1 MSKIEALINSRM
13 HSFTKSEKK
22 IAEYI
27 LNSKKSDIT
36 RMTISEL
43 ASNSGVSEATIVRYV
58 KKIGFESFQDFKLNL
73 VLDNGEEDDI
83 LEEEKDVTISKGDT
97 SQEILRKTKLGFLQS
112 IENTDAIIDMNNFL
126 QAVNFIRSAKKIEIY
141 GVGSSS
147 AVGKILQYK
156 LTRLGFPAYSIE
168 DPHMQAISAAT
179 LGLGD
184 LAFGVSQSGS
194 TKDTVDSLAIAK
206 KHGATT
212 ICLTEHVNSPIT
224 KYADVVLEIYSGEN
238 PVKTSAG
245 RSILVQVFAV
255 ELLSGLLYS
264 TEYEKAIKVGKET
277 ASAVVNKLY

>member
-1 MSKIEALINSRM
+1 VSKVEALINSRM

-22 IAEYI
+22 VADYI

-36 RMTISEL
+36 RITISEL
-43 ASNSGVSEATIVRYV
+43 AANCGVSEATIVRYV
-58 KKIGFESFQDFKLNL
+58 KKVGFESFQDFKLNL
-73 VLDNGEEDDI
+73 ALDNDDEIVED
-83 LEEEKDVTISKGDT
+83 EKDITISQND
-97 SQEILRKTKLGFLQS
+97 SPQDILRKTKVGFLQS
-112 IENTDAIIDMNNFL
+112 IENTNAIIDMNKFL
-126 QAVNFIRSAKKIEIY
+126 QAANFIRSAKKIEIY

-156 LTRLGFPAYSIE
+156 LTRLGFPAYAIE

-179 LGLGD
+179 LDLGD
-184 LAFGVSQSGS
+184 LAFGISQSGS

-224 KYADVVLEIYSGEN
+224 KYADVVLEIFSGEN

-264 TEYEKAIKVGKET
+264 TEYEKAIKAGKET

>member
-1 MSKIEALINSRM
+1 M

-22 IAEYI
+22 VADYI

-36 RMTISEL
+36 RITISEL
-43 ASNSGVSEATIVRYV
+43 AANCGVSEATIVRYV
-58 KKIGFESFQDFKLNL
+58 KKVGFESFQDFKLNL
-73 VLDNGEEDDI
+73 ALDNDDEVVED
-83 LEEEKDVTISKGDT
+83 EKDITISQND
-97 SQEILRKTKLGFLQS
+97 SPQDILRKTKVGFLQS
-112 IENTDAIIDMNNFL
+112 IENTNAIIDMNKFL
-126 QAVNFIRSAKKIEIY
+126 QAANFIRSAKKIEIY

-156 LTRLGFPAYSIE
+156 LTRLGFPAYAIE

-179 LGLGD
+179 LDLGD
-184 LAFGVSQSGS
+184 LAFGISQSGS

-224 KYADVVLEIYSGEN
+224 KYADVVLEIFSGEN

-264 TEYEKAIKVGKET
+264 TEYEKAIKAGKET

>member
-1 MSKIEALINSRM
+1 MSKVEALINSRM

-22 IAEYI
+22 VADYI

-36 RMTISEL
+36 RITISEL
-43 ASNSGVSEATIVRYV
+43 AANCGVSEATIVRYV
-58 KKIGFESFQDFKLNL
+58 KKVGFESFQDFKLNL
-73 VLDNGEEDDI
+73 ALDNDDEVVED
-83 LEEEKDVTISKGDT
+83 EKDITISQND
-97 SQEILRKTKLGFLQS
+97 SPQDILRKTKVGFLQS
-112 IENTDAIIDMNNFL
+112 IENTNAIIDMNKFL
-126 QAVNFIRSAKKIEIY
+126 QAANFIRSAKKIEIY

-156 LTRLGFPAYSIE
+156 LTRLGFPAYAIE

-179 LGLGD
+179 LDLGD
-184 LAFGVSQSGS
+184 LAFGISQSGS

-224 KYADVVLEIYSGEN
+224 KYADVVLEIFSGEN

-264 TEYEKAIKVGKET
+264 TEYEKAIKAGKET

>member
-22 IAEYI
+22 VADYI

-36 RMTISEL
+36 RITISEL
-43 ASNSGVSEATIVRYV
+43 AANCGVSEATIVRYV
-58 KKIGFESFQDFKLNL
+58 KKVGFESFQEFKLNL
-73 VLDNGEEDDI
+73 ALDNDDEIVED
-83 LEEEKDVTISKGDT
+83 EKDITISQND
-97 SQEILRKTKLGFLQS
+97 SPQDILRKTKVGFLQS
-112 IENTDAIIDMNNFL
+112 IENTNAIIDMNKFL
-126 QAVNFIRSAKKIEIY
+126 QAANFIRSAKKIEIY

-156 LTRLGFPAYSIE
+156 LTRLGFPAYAIE

-179 LGLGD
+179 LDLGD
-184 LAFGVSQSGS
+184 LAFGISQSGS

-224 KYADVVLEIYSGEN
+224 KYADVVLEIFSGEN

-264 TEYEKAIKVGKET
+264 TEYEKAIKAGKET

>member
-22 IAEYI
+22 VADYI

-36 RMTISEL
+36 RITISEL
-43 ASNSGVSEATIVRYV
+43 AANCGVSEATIVRYV
-58 KKIGFESFQDFKLNL
+58 KKVGFESFQDFKLNL
-73 VLDNGEEDDI
+73 ALDNDDEVVED
-83 LEEEKDVTISKGDT
+83 EKDITISQND
-97 SQEILRKTKLGFLQS
+97 SPQDILRKTKVGFLQS
-112 IENTDAIIDMNNFL
+112 IENTNAIIDMNKFL
-126 QAVNFIRSAKKIEIY
+126 QAANFIRSAKKIEIY

-156 LTRLGFPAYSIE
+156 LTRLGFPAYAIE

-179 LGLGD
+179 LDLGD
-184 LAFGVSQSGS
+184 LAFGISQSGS

-224 KYADVVLEIYSGEN
+224 KYADVVLEIFSGEN

-264 TEYEKAIKVGKET
+264 TEYEKAIKAGKET

>member
-1 MSKIEALINSRM
+1 VSKIEALINSRM

-22 IAEYI
+22 VADYI

-36 RMTISEL
+36 RITISEL
-43 ASNSGVSEATIVRYV
+43 AANCGVSEATIVRYV
-58 KKIGFESFQDFKLNL
+58 KKVGFESFQDFKLNL
-73 VLDNGEEDDI
+73 ALDNDDEVVED
-83 LEEEKDVTISKGDT
+83 EKDITISQND
-97 SQEILRKTKLGFLQS
+97 SPQDILRKTKVGFLQS
-112 IENTDAIIDMNNFL
+112 IENTNAIIDMNKFL
-126 QAVNFIRSAKKIEIY
+126 QAANFIRSAKKIEIY

-156 LTRLGFPAYSIE
+156 LTRLGFPAYAIE

-179 LGLGD
+179 LDLGD
-184 LAFGVSQSGS
+184 LAFGISQSGS

>member
-1 MSKIEALINSRM
+1 MSKVEALINSRM

-22 IAEYI
+22 VADYI

-36 RMTISEL
+36 RITISEL
-43 ASNSGVSEATIVRYV
+43 AANCGVSEATIVRYV
-58 KKIGFESFQDFKLNL
+58 KKVGFESFQDFKLNL
-73 VLDNGEEDDI
+73 ALDNDDEIVED
-83 LEEEKDVTISKGDT
+83 EKDITISQND
-97 SQEILRKTKLGFLQS
+97 SPQDILRKTKVGFLQS
-112 IENTDAIIDMNNFL
+112 IENTNAIIDMNKFL
-126 QAVNFIRSAKKIEIY
+126 QAANFIRSAKKIEIY

-156 LTRLGFPAYSIE
+156 LTRLGFPAYAIE

-179 LGLGD
+179 LDLGD
-184 LAFGVSQSGS
+184 LAFGISQSGS

-224 KYADVVLEIYSGEN
+224 KYADVVLEIFSGEN

-264 TEYEKAIKVGKET
+264 TEYEKAIKAGKET

>member
-22 IAEYI
+22 VADYI

-36 RMTISEL
+36 RITISEL
-43 ASNSGVSEATIVRYV
+43 AANCGVSEATIVRYV
-58 KKIGFESFQDFKLNL
+58 KKVGFESFQDFKLNL
-73 VLDNGEEDDI
+73 ALDNDDEVVED
-83 LEEEKDVTISKGDT
+83 EKDITISQND
-97 SQEILRKTKLGFLQS
+97 SPQDILRKTKVGFLQS
-112 IENTDAIIDMNNFL
+112 IENTNAIIDMNKFL
-126 QAVNFIRSAKKIEIY
+126 QAANFIRSAKKIEIY

-156 LTRLGFPAYSIE
+156 LTRLGFPAYAIE

-179 LGLGD
+179 LDLGD
-184 LAFGVSQSGS
+184 LAFGISQSGS

>member
-1 MSKIEALINSRM
+1 MSKVEALINSRM

-22 IAEYI
+22 VADYI

-36 RMTISEL
+36 RITISEL
-43 ASNSGVSEATIVRYV
+43 AANCGVSEATIVRYV
-58 KKIGFESFQDFKLNL
+58 KKVGFESFQDFKLNL
-73 VLDNGEEDDI
+73 ALDNDDEIVED
-83 LEEEKDVTISKGDT
+83 EKDITISQND
-97 SQEILRKTKLGFLQS
+97 SPQDILRKTKVGFLQS
-112 IENTDAIIDMNNFL
+112 IENTNAIIDMNKFL
-126 QAVNFIRSAKKIEIY
+126 QAANFIRSAKKIEIY

-156 LTRLGFPAYSIE
+156 LTRLGFPAYAIE

-179 LGLGD
+179 LDLGD
-184 LAFGVSQSGS
+184 LAFGISQSGS
-194 TKDTVDSLAIAK
+194 TKDTVDSLALAK

-224 KYADVVLEIYSGEN
+224 KYADVVLEIFSGEN

-264 TEYEKAIKVGKET
+264 TEYEKAIKAGKET

>member
-22 IAEYI
+22 VADYI

-36 RMTISEL
+36 RITISEL
-43 ASNSGVSEATIVRYV
+43 AANCGVSEATIVRYV
-58 KKIGFESFQDFKLNL
+58 KKVGFESFQDFKLNL
-73 VLDNGEEDDI
+73 ALDNDDEIVED
-83 LEEEKDVTISKGDT
+83 EKDITISQND
-97 SQEILRKTKLGFLQS
+97 SPQDILRKTKVGFLQS
-112 IENTDAIIDMNNFL
+112 IENTNAIIDMNKFL
-126 QAVNFIRSAKKIEIY
+126 QAANFIRSAKKIEIY

-156 LTRLGFPAYSIE
+156 LTRLGFPAYAIE

-179 LGLGD
+179 LDLGD
-184 LAFGVSQSGS
+184 LAFGISQSGS
-194 TKDTVDSLAIAK
+194 TKDTVDSLALAK
-206 KHGATT
+206 KRGATT

-224 KYADVVLEIYSGEN
+224 KYADVVLEIFSGEN

-264 TEYEKAIKVGKET
+264 TEYEKAIKAGKET

>member
-22 IAEYI
+22 VADYI

-36 RMTISEL
+36 RITISEL
-43 ASNSGVSEATIVRYV
+43 AANCGVSEATIVRYV
-58 KKIGFESFQDFKLNL
+58 KKVGFESFQDFKLNL
-73 VLDNGEEDDI
+73 ALDNDDEVVED
-83 LEEEKDVTISKGDT
+83 EKDITISQND
-97 SQEILRKTKLGFLQS
+97 SPQDILRKTKVGFLQS
-112 IENTDAIIDMNNFL
+112 IENTNAIIDMNKFL
-126 QAVNFIRSAKKIEIY
+126 QAANFIRSAKKIEIY

-156 LTRLGFPAYSIE
+156 LTRLGFPAYAIE

-179 LGLGD
+179 LDLGD
-184 LAFGVSQSGS
+184 LAFGISQSGS

-264 TEYEKAIKVGKET
+264 TEYEKANKVGKET
-277 ASAVVNKLY
+277 ASAVVN

>member
-1 MSKIEALINSRM
+1 MLLRR
-13 HSFTKSEKK
+13 SFTKSEKK
-22 IAEYI
+22 VADYI

-36 RMTISEL
+36 RITISEL
-43 ASNSGVSEATIVRYV
+43 AANCGVSEATIVRYV
-58 KKIGFESFQDFKLNL
+58 KKVGFESFQDFKLNL
-73 VLDNGEEDDI
+73 ALDNDDEVVED
-83 LEEEKDVTISKGDT
+83 EKDITISQND
-97 SQEILRKTKLGFLQS
+97 SPQDILRKTKVGFLQS
-112 IENTDAIIDMNNFL
+112 IENTNAIIDMNKFL
-126 QAVNFIRSAKKIEIY
+126 QAANFIRSAKKIEIY

-156 LTRLGFPAYSIE
+156 LTRLGFPAYAIE

-179 LGLGD
+179 LDLGD
-184 LAFGVSQSGS
+184 LAFGISQSGS

-224 KYADVVLEIYSGEN
+224 KYADVVLEIFSGEN

-264 TEYEKAIKVGKET
+264 TEYEKAIKAGKET

>member
-22 IAEYI
+22 VADYI

-36 RMTISEL
+36 RITISEL
-43 ASNSGVSEATIVRYV
+43 AANCGVSEATIVRYV
-58 KKIGFESFQDFKLNL
+58 KKVGFESFQEFKLNL
-73 VLDNGEEDDI
+73 ALDNDDEIVED
-83 LEEEKDVTISKGDT
+83 EKDITISQND
-97 SQEILRKTKLGFLQS
+97 SPQDILRKTKVGFLQS
-112 IENTDAIIDMNNFL
+112 IENTNAIIDMNKFL
-126 QAVNFIRSAKKIEIY
+126 QAANFIRSAKKIEIY

-156 LTRLGFPAYSIE
+156 LTRLGFPAYAIE

-179 LGLGD
+179 LDLGD
-184 LAFGVSQSGS
+184 LAFGISQSGS
-194 TKDTVDSLAIAK
+194 TKDTVDSLALAK
-206 KHGATT
+206 KRGATT

-224 KYADVVLEIYSGEN
+224 KYADVVLEIFSGEN

-264 TEYEKAIKVGKET
+264 TEYEKAIKAGKET

>member
-1 MSKIEALINSRM
+1 VSKIEALINSRM

-22 IAEYI
+22 VADYI

-36 RMTISEL
+36 RITISEL
-43 ASNSGVSEATIVRYV
+43 AANCGVSEATIVRYV
-58 KKIGFESFQDFKLNL
+58 KKVGFESFQDFKLNL
-73 VLDNGEEDDI
+73 ALDNDDEVVED
-83 LEEEKDVTISKGDT
+83 EKDITISQND
-97 SQEILRKTKLGFLQS
+97 SPQDILRKTKVGFLQS
-112 IENTDAIIDMNNFL
+112 IENTNAIIDMNKFL
-126 QAVNFIRSAKKIEIY
+126 QAANFIRSAKKIEIY

-156 LTRLGFPAYSIE
+156 LTRLGFPAYAIE

-179 LGLGD
+179 LDLGD
-184 LAFGVSQSGS
+184 LAFGISQSGS

-224 KYADVVLEIYSGEN
+224 KYADVVLEIFSGEN

-264 TEYEKAIKVGKET
+264 TEYEKAIKAGKET

>member
-22 IAEYI
+22 VADYI

-36 RMTISEL
+36 RITISEL
-43 ASNSGVSEATIVRYV
+43 AANCGVSEATIVRYV
-58 KKIGFESFQDFKLNL
+58 KKVGFESFQDFKLNL
-73 VLDNGEEDDI
+73 ALDNDDEVVED
-83 LEEEKDVTISKGDT
+83 EKDITISQND
-97 SQEILRKTKLGFLQS
+97 SPQDILRKTKVGFLQS
-112 IENTDAIIDMNNFL
+112 IENTNAIIDMNKFL
-126 QAVNFIRSAKKIEIY
+126 QAANFIRSAKKIEIY

-156 LTRLGFPAYSIE
+156 LTRLGFPAYAIE

-179 LGLGD
+179 LDLGD
-184 LAFGVSQSGS
+184 LAFGISQSGS
-194 TKDTVDSLAIAK
+194 TKDTVDSLALAK

-224 KYADVVLEIYSGEN
+224 KYADVVLEIFSGEN

-264 TEYEKAIKVGKET
+264 TEYEKAIKAGKET

>member
-1 MSKIEALINSRM
+1 MSKVEALINSRM

-22 IAEYI
+22 VADYI

-36 RMTISEL
+36 RITISEL
-43 ASNSGVSEATIVRYV
+43 AANCGVSEATIVRYV
-58 KKIGFESFQDFKLNL
+58 KKVGFESFQDFKLNL
-73 VLDNGEEDDI
+73 ALDNDDEIVED
-83 LEEEKDVTISKGDT
+83 EKDITISQND
-97 SQEILRKTKLGFLQS
+97 SPQDILRKTKVGFLQS
-112 IENTDAIIDMNNFL
+112 IENTNAIIDMNKFL
-126 QAVNFIRSAKKIEIY
+126 QAANFIRSAKKIEIY

-156 LTRLGFPAYSIE
+156 LTRLGFPAYAIE

-179 LGLGD
+179 LDLGD
-184 LAFGVSQSGS
+184 LAFGISQSGS
-194 TKDTVDSLAIAK
+194 TKDTVDSLALAK
-206 KHGATT
+206 KRGATT

-224 KYADVVLEIYSGEN
+224 KYADVVLEIFSGEN

-264 TEYEKAIKVGKET
+264 TEYEKAIKAGKET

>member
-83 LEEEKDVTISKGDT
+83 LEEEKDVTISKDDT
-97 SQEILRKTKLGFLQS
+97 PQEILRKTKLGFLQS

-156 LTRLGFPAYSIE
+156 LTRLGFPAYLIE
-168 DPHMQAISAAT
+168 DP
-179 LGLGD
+179 
-184 LAFGVSQSGS
+184 
-194 TKDTVDSLAIAK
+194 
-206 KHGATT
+206 
-212 ICLTEHVNSPIT
+212 
-224 KYADVVLEIYSGEN
+224 
-238 PVKTSAG
+238 
-245 RSILVQVFAV
+245 
-255 ELLSGLLYS
+255 
-264 TEYEKAIKVGKET
+264 
-277 ASAVVNKLY
+277 

>member
-22 IAEYI
+22 VADYI

-36 RMTISEL
+36 RITISEL
-43 ASNSGVSEATIVRYV
+43 AANCGVSEATIVRYV
-58 KKIGFESFQDFKLNL
+58 KKVGFESFQDFKLNL
-73 VLDNGEEDDI
+73 ALDNDDEIVED
-83 LEEEKDVTISKGDT
+83 EKDITISQND
-97 SQEILRKTKLGFLQS
+97 SPQDILRKTKVGFLQS
-112 IENTDAIIDMNNFL
+112 IENTNAIIDMNKFL
-126 QAVNFIRSAKKIEIY
+126 QAANFIRSAKKIEIY

-156 LTRLGFPAYSIE
+156 LTRLGFPAYAIE

-179 LGLGD
+179 LDLGD
-184 LAFGVSQSGS
+184 LAFGISQSGS

-224 KYADVVLEIYSGEN
+224 KYADVVLEIFSGEN

-264 TEYEKAIKVGKET
+264 TEYEKAIKAGKET

>member
-1 MSKIEALINSRM
+1 MSKINALINSRM
-13 HSFTKSEKK
+13 YSFTKSEKQV
-22 IAEYI
+22 ADYV
-27 LNSKKSDIT
+27 LNNKKNEIT
-36 RMTISEL
+36 RLTITEL
-43 ASNSGVSEATIVRYV
+43 ASNCNVSEATVARFV
-58 KKIGFESFQDFKLNL
+58 KKAGFESFQDFKLNL
-73 VLDNGEEDDI
+73 ALDNDDEI
-83 LEEEKDVTISKGDT
+83 IEEEKDITISKDD
-97 SQEILRKTKLGFLQS
+97 SPQDILIKTKLGFLQS
-112 IENTDAIIDMNNFL
+112 IENTDAIIDMNKFL

-184 LAFGVSQSGS
+184 LAFGISQSGS
-194 TKDTVDSLAIAK
+194 TKDTVDSLALAK

-224 KYADVVLEIYSGEN
+224 KYADVVLEVYSGEN

-245 RSILVQVFAV
+245 RSILVQVLAV

-264 TEYEKAIKVGKET
+264 TEHEKAIKAGKET

>member
-22 IAEYI
+22 VADYI
-27 LNSKKSDIT
+27 LNSKKSDVT
-36 RMTISEL
+36 RITISEL
-43 ASNSGVSEATIVRYV
+43 AANCGVSEATIVRYV
-58 KKIGFESFQDFKLNL
+58 KKVGFESFQDFKLNL
-73 VLDNGEEDDI
+73 ALDNDDEIVED
-83 LEEEKDVTISKGDT
+83 EKDITISQND
-97 SQEILRKTKLGFLQS
+97 SPQDILRKTKVGFLQS
-112 IENTDAIIDMNNFL
+112 IENTNAIIDMNKFL
-126 QAVNFIRSAKKIEIY
+126 QAANFIRSAKKIEIY

-156 LTRLGFPAYSIE
+156 LTRLGFPAYAIE

-179 LGLGD
+179 LDLGD
-184 LAFGVSQSGS
+184 LAFGISQSGS

-224 KYADVVLEIYSGEN
+224 KYADVVLEIFSGEN

-264 TEYEKAIKVGKET
+264 TEYEKAIKAGKET

>member
-22 IAEYI
+22 VADYI

-36 RMTISEL
+36 RITISEL
-43 ASNSGVSEATIVRYV
+43 AANCGVSEATIVRYV
-58 KKIGFESFQDFKLNL
+58 KKVGFESFQDFKLNL
-73 VLDNGEEDDI
+73 ALDNDDEVVED
-83 LEEEKDVTISKGDT
+83 EKDITISRND
-97 SQEILRKTKLGFLQS
+97 SPQDILRKTKVGFLQS
-112 IENTDAIIDMNNFL
+112 IENTNAIIDMNKFL
-126 QAVNFIRSAKKIEIY
+126 QAANFIRSAKKIEIY

-156 LTRLGFPAYSIE
+156 LTRLGFPAYAIE

-179 LGLGD
+179 LDLGD
-184 LAFGVSQSGS
+184 LAFGISQSGS
-194 TKDTVDSLAIAK
+194 TKDTVDSLALAK

-224 KYADVVLEIYSGEN
+224 KYADVVLEIFSGEN

-264 TEYEKAIKVGKET
+264 TEYEKAIKAGKET